1 MEDESLRRE
10 AGGGS
15 GRLGSVVLL
24 ACMLALV
31 FASPAAAQRYRS
43 KRAGHPLRIVAYA
56 LHPVGVIL
64 DRLIFHPAWVVAQY
78 EPIRTL
84 VGMEHVPVSDAA
96 PGVVTNPFL
105 EPYSEE
111 P

>member
-1 MEDESLRRE
+1 MKRHHPRWIG
-10 AGGGS
+10 A
-15 GRLGSVVLL
+15 LGSVVLL
-24 ACMLALV
+24 TCMLALV
-31 FASPAAAQRYRS
+31 FASPVAAQRYQP

-56 LHPVGVIL
+56 LYPVGVIL

-96 PGVVTNPFL
+96 PGVVENPFL
-105 EPYSEE
+105 EPYGEE